1 MNILQELEN
10 YINEFNEDNN
20 ENNSIDTIRIDFSK
34 QHKKKSLE
42 QLGRWKKIN
51 KNDKRIMD
59 KLKRRLTADEV
70 TSAYQLENHNIYY
83 YNSNKDKPK
92 YRIATLVMFGLFQY
106 HKAPPPVEMVNSI
119 LSIMQSSIKRGR
131 NLLNIDIC
139 YDMKTRPDIATL
151 KQFYYLTD
159 FKKQGNTFYI
169 NDTNIL
175 SMDRICIYNKA
186 LKNKLDGNLYRIEA
200 TITIANYN
208 CLALPINEFIDI
220 INLANGSY
228 LVHNS
233 DKLKLHF
240 KG

>member
-10 YINEFNEDNN
+10 YINEFNQDNN

-70 TSAYQLENHNIYY
+70 TSAYQLENYNIYY

-92 YRIATLVMFGLFQY
+92 YRIATMVIFGMKQY
-106 HKAPPPVEMVNSI
+106 HKAPPPQNIVTKI
-119 LSIMQSSIKRGR
+119 LSILKNIT
-131 NLLNIDIC
+131 NIDLC
-139 YDMKTRPDIATL
+139 FDMKQKPNLELL
-151 KQFYYLTD
+151 KKHFELKRYFDKKIKAYTD
-159 FKKQGNTFYI
+159 TYYI

-175 SMDRICIYNKA
+175 MIDKITIYNKA
-186 LKNKLDGNLYRIEA
+186 IKNNLEGILYRIEA
-200 TITIANYN
+200 TISIPNIKV
-208 CLALPINEFIDI
+208 LSLPLNEFKQITD
-220 INLANGSY
+220 LA
-228 LVHNS
+228 
-233 DKLKLHF
+233 KR
-240 KG
+240 